1 MQISIR
7 TDNHIEGSDRM
18 ENYFSEV
25 LTTTLK
31 RFEDKITSIEVHV
44 SDENSGDKG
53 GLDDKRCLIEARVNG
68 MAPQAVSHNAPS
80 VELAIKGA
88 TDKMKKVLDHAFD
101 KMRTH

>member
-1 MQISIR
+1 MQIFIR

-18 ENYFSEV
+18 ENYFTEV
-25 LTTTLK
+25 LTTTLQ
-31 RFEDKITSIEVHV
+31 RFEDKITSLEVHL

-68 MAPQAVSHNAPS
+68 MQPQAVSHNAPS
-80 VELAIKGA
+80 IELAIKGA